1 MAGPPGAVDPRSGA
15 AGSFLP
21 MNLSAQSEWLR
32 RVEAEY
38 RSSVITQRLTLWLT
52 QAGASP
58 DLLHAGLRIA
68 ADELDHA
75 ELSMAVHRAAGGGST
90 PQLDRASLEHP
101 IRSGDPLEWD
111 IVRLGVDV
119 FCLGETVAVP
129 LFRYLR
135 EGCEEPAAKAALQRI
150 LRDEVRHRDFGW
162 TLLDAMLD
170 GPLAPELRALVV
182 RELPGWFG
190 RIRASYAPAFAAAQ
204 TALSDDDRRWGLMPA
219 ARYAEVVAKTL
230 SRDWVPRFRER
241 GIDARAAWDRAA
253 TS

>member
-1 MAGPPGAVDPRSGA
+1 MSGA
-15 AGSFLP
+15 P
-21 MNLSAQSEWLR
+21 ERAQAEWLR

-38 RSSVITQRLTLWLT
+38 RSSAIAQHLTLWLT

-75 ELSMAVHRAAGGGST
+75 ELSMAVYRAAGGTST
-90 PQLDRASLEHP
+90 PQLARESLEHP
-101 IRSGDPLEWD
+101 RRTRDPLEWD
-111 IVRLGVDV
+111 IVRVGVDV

-135 EGCEEPAAKAALQRI
+135 EGCEQPEARAALQRI

-170 GPLAPELRALVV
+170 GPLGAELRALVG
-182 RELPGWFG
+182 RELPGCFA
-190 RIRASYAPAFAAAQ
+190 RVRASYAPGFAAAL
-204 TALSDDDRRWGLMPA
+204 TEVSDDDRRWGLMPP
-219 ARYAEVVAKTL
+219 ARYAEVVTRTL
-230 SRDWVPRFRER
+230 ARDWVPRFRAR
-241 GIDARAAWDRAA
+241 GIDARAAWEGAA
-253 TS
+253 TP